1 MVRVAWSLQV
11 LLFAFILFCPSHIL
25 LTSPPLVPI
34 ILSISRTCPHIF
46 VGGDPIF
53 RASQTLLN
61 FNRTFDCCLS
71 TDQTLVERENSQ
83 LEVLQNVWF
92 WYEQERNWV
101 GRGGVY
107 SSEKKTLFFWRP
119 GLLACFP
126 LTSKWGRGSGLDPV
140 FLQLS
145 KENWDCGSGSKL
157 EGGSQT
163 RSTGI
168 IRSSGLRGKKAFV
181 HLCANFLFHSVFAT
195 ILQTSAHTMFNGG
208 ETRLEETQ
216 QHNFFSSKK
225 WTREGF
231 DWAI

>member
-1 MVRVAWSLQV
+1 MITLGSSFCSHSFLSLTYITH
-11 LLFAFILFCPSHIL
+11 F
-25 LTSPPLVPI
+25 PPLVPI

-83 LEVLQNVWF
+83 L
-92 WYEQERNWV
+92 Y
-101 GRGGVY
+101 
-107 SSEKKTLFFWRP
+107 FFWRSGP
-119 GLLACFP
+119 LDCFP
-126 LTSKWGRGSGLDPV
+126 LTRKWGRGSGLDPV

-145 KENWDCGSGSKL
+145 KENWDCGSSSKL

-168 IRSSGLRGKKAFV
+168 TRSSGLRGKKAFV
-181 HLCANFLFHSVFAT
+181 HLSATHSFILFLQRFCRPVHIQCSMGVKHVWRKSSGIIFSQAKNELGK
-195 ILQTSAHTMFNGG
+195 ILTGHYS
-208 ETRLEETQ
+208 ETVEKSSMLYDKIAIMLLSFEYLE
-216 QHNFFSSKK
+216 HM
-225 WTREGF
+225 
-231 DWAI
+231 

>member
-1 MVRVAWSLQV
+1 MITLGSSFCSHSFLSLTYITH
-11 LLFAFILFCPSHIL
+11 F
-25 LTSPPLVPI
+25 PPLVPI

-83 LEVLQNVWF
+83 L
-92 WYEQERNWV
+92 Y
-101 GRGGVY
+101 
-107 SSEKKTLFFWRP
+107 FFWRSGP
-119 GLLACFP
+119 LDCFP
-126 LTSKWGRGSGLDPV
+126 LTRKWGRGSGLDPV

-145 KENWDCGSGSKL
+145 KENWDCGSSSKL

-168 IRSSGLRGKKAFV
+168 IRSSGLRGKKL
-181 HLCANFLFHSVFAT
+181 LCIFLQPTLSFCFCNDFADHCT
-195 ILQTSAHTMFNGG
+195 YNVQWGWNTFGG
-208 ETRLEETQ
+208 NLKQ
-216 QHNFFSSKK
+216 KMN
-225 WTREGF
+225 
-231 DWAI
+231 